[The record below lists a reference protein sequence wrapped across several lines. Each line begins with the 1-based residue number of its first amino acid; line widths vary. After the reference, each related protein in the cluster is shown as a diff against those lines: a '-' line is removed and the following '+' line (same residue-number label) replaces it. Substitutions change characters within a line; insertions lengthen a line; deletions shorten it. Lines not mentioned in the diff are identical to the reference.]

1 MCILGKEA
9 GPVLTIEAVEEKLEE
24 PGPVPIEAVR
34 EELCLVLNAILVDPG
49 CFCLRTRGD
58 APPLHPLPF
67 GMLLVKKLLK
77 LGFFFFVD
85 KNFLSFPLVS
95 ATATEWEQMPM
106 DFQLGHAESQLKSP
120 FFFGVTK

>member
-1 MCILGKEA
+1 MCILGEEA

-34 EELCLVLNAILVDPG
+34 EELEELCLVLNAILVDPG

-67 GMLLVKKLLK
+67 VG
-77 LGFFFFVD
+77 LGELCWH
-85 KNFLSFPLVS
+85 NFEHNRSFKHP
-95 ATATEWEQMPM
+95 A
-106 DFQLGHAESQLKSP
+106 
-120 FFFGVTK
+120 